1 MFVQVL
7 PFPPALSAHVTYKLR
22 PRWSRERK
30 SSRSA
35 QRLETGGVS
44 VPATHED
51 HLKLSLSTRS
61 KFGAGLHGYN
71 SRRLLSCAGREVA
84 SCHEWVSTF
93 SIPSDLLVEDFDSS
107 VSKCDLSMFFGG
119 SACVVRAIVSHLL
132 EICGDNSETIVP
144 SPPGTVFVNMRQNRP
159 GPQCCHHIALQMG
172 LLRNAGYFKQK
183 KKKRWVLD

>member
-1 MFVQVL
+1 MVTLKEVQ
-7 PFPPALSAHVTYKLR
+7 PLR
-22 PRWSRERK
+22 AAAGNGWRVRSCHSR
-30 SSRSA
+30 
-35 QRLETGGVS
+35 G
-44 VPATHED
+44 D

-71 SRRLLSCAGREVA
+71 SRRLHSCAGREVA

-93 SIPSDLLVEDFDSS
+93 SISSDLLVEDFDSS

-183 KKKRWVLD
+183 KKKKRWVLD